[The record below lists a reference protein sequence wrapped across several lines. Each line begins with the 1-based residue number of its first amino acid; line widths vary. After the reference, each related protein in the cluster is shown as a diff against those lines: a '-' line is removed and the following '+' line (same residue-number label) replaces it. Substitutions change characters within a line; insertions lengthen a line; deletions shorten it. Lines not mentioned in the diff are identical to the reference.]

1 MTEFLNK
8 QEKDVILVV
17 DDTKLNI
24 DLLMDILGESYD
36 IRVATD
42 GESALEMTAEDP
54 PDLILLDIM
63 MPGIDG
69 YQVCKQ
75 LKVLKRTREIPVIF
89 LTALGEL
96 SHKSKG
102 LAMGAVD
109 YITKPF
115 NPEIVKLRV
124 ENTLKL
130 IRTNAALKK
139 HNDILLE
146 NERLRNEVEGI
157 ARHDLKTPLN
167 ALITIPELL
176 LLEDNIAPSHR
187 EMLKMISMAGFRV
200 MDIINSSIDLYKM
213 EKKKYRLRPIAVD
226 LVKIFRQI
234 KGEIFHLMG
243 EKNIA
248 LKMTIAGLPAGEDD
262 TFMVYGEQMLFYS
275 MFISLVKNAVEAS
288 PVGNCVTV
296 DMNTKGET
304 PIVMINNQGVIPE
317 AIQKTFFDKYVT
329 HGKSDGT
336 GLGTY
341 SARLIAQ
348 TLGGRLSFCS
358 VKEDGTTLM
367 LELRDNLKKEN
378 EEEAFDLFF
387 DESPLQIKKLA
398 PKRGMQIMVLDDY
411 AIMRGT
417 IIGILRQMGFKNFI
431 RAEDGVEGIRQLQTN
446 SVDLI
451 ISDLNMP
458 GVNGLELLKHVKQSK
473 TLKHIP
479 FIMISGGAKP
489 SQVAQA
495 VELGVDGFLIKPFS
509 ADTLMKKLAGVID

>member
-96 SHKSKG
+96 SYESKG

-130 IRTNAALKK
+130 IRTNAALRKQ
-139 HNDILLE
+139 NDILLE
-146 NERLRNEVEGI
+146 NERLRNEVESI

-213 EKKKYRLRPIAVD
+213 EKR
-226 LVKIFRQI
+226 
-234 KGEIFHLMG
+234 
-243 EKNIA
+243 NI
-248 LKMTIAGLPAGEDD
+248 
-262 TFMVYGEQMLFYS
+262 V
-275 MFISLVKNAVEAS
+275 
-288 PVGNCVTV
+288 C
-296 DMNTKGET
+296 
-304 PIVMINNQGVIPE
+304 
-317 AIQKTFFDKYVT
+317 
-329 HGKSDGT
+329 
-336 GLGTY
+336 
-341 SARLIAQ
+341 ARLPLIWSKFLDKSKAKFF
-348 TLGGRLSFCS
+348 TLWEKKILH
-358 VKEDGTTLM
+358 
-367 LELRDNLKKEN
+367 LR
-378 EEEAFDLFF
+378 
-387 DESPLQIKKLA
+387 
-398 PKRGMQIMVLDDY
+398 
-411 AIMRGT
+411 
-417 IIGILRQMGFKNFI
+417 
-431 RAEDGVEGIRQLQTN
+431 
-446 SVDLI
+446 
-451 ISDLNMP
+451 
-458 GVNGLELLKHVKQSK
+458 
-473 TLKHIP
+473 
-479 FIMISGGAKP
+479 
-489 SQVAQA
+489 
-495 VELGVDGFLIKPFS
+495 
-509 ADTLMKKLAGVID
+509 